1 MKNEIFKVS
10 YSIYQNDEYCDY
22 NPLDVNHC
30 ADIRE
35 YRQKNKK
42 QTSVFVRKSFDNLEE
57 TFAKNYGNPLY
68 GVAKEHFMVVIEKY
82 DNKVSLKYFYYSKHR
97 RPGCSW
103 FKLIKNM
110 YFITVNLKTGD
121 VYNGSLNNYQKKKCT
136 KTLKRNLFYTNPLES
151 FKQSIRQMLIRF
163 TNDFKMDES
172 PDLNKKNVQYN
183 TMTLDIISKFMFEV
197 DGKDDFLGGKYSER
211 LFEFYLKKKGI
222 KYPNNFS
229 TYMCYGNK
237 LPTLKDLKK
246 NEFKYVDT
254 FMKLNNIHGKKL
266 RKALHICNHI
276 NLSVY
281 KLAVKM
287 FGDDMINNNEDV
299 LLASINSKFIP
310 WHQVGVEFSEVF
322 SPEELK
328 RVFKIFKQVVIN
340 ETLDFSTFFD
350 HVRTYV
356 ELKSFGEDIKWNSYD
371 NKKDFA
377 KEHLDWMDKLQ
388 HYKQG
393 TYFRVY
399 PEYMDKFINKPI
411 KTDTDVYYPVLLT
424 NSIEYNHESQIQ
436 SNCVKGYVG
445 RASSVI
451 ISLRKN
457 QIDSEERGTIEYEI
471 SKKDKTISVRRVQYL
486 GRFNEK
492 LDEKWNEILLN
503 LDEVMSKCFKDKRY
517 ENVKLR
523 KECSNGVILHSDSEF
538 SDNGFLFWTYK
549 NIENN
554 NYTNFNLNLDF

>member
-1 MKNEIFKVS
+1 
-10 YSIYQNDEYCDY
+10 
-22 NPLDVNHC
+22 
-30 ADIRE
+30 
-35 YRQKNKK
+35 
-42 QTSVFVRKSFDNLEE
+42 
-57 TFAKNYGNPLY
+57 
-68 GVAKEHFMVVIEKY
+68 
-82 DNKVSLKYFYYSKHR
+82 
-97 RPGCSW
+97 
-103 FKLIKNM
+103 
-110 YFITVNLKTGD
+110 
-121 VYNGSLNNYQKKKCT
+121 
-136 KTLKRNLFYTNPLES
+136 
-151 FKQSIRQMLIRF
+151 
-163 TNDFKMDES
+163 
-172 PDLNKKNVQYN
+172 
-183 TMTLDIISKFMFEV
+183 
-197 DGKDDFLGGKYSER
+197 
-211 LFEFYLKKKGI
+211 
-222 KYPNNFS
+222 
-229 TYMCYGNK
+229 
-237 LPTLKDLKK
+237 
-246 NEFKYVDT
+246 
-254 FMKLNNIHGKKL
+254 
-266 RKALHICNHI
+266 
-276 NLSVY
+276 
-281 KLAVKM
+281 
-287 FGDDMINNNEDV
+287 
-299 LLASINSKFIP
+299 
-310 WHQVGVEFSEVF
+310 
-322 SPEELK
+322 
-328 RVFKIFKQVVIN
+328 VFKIFKQVVIN

-393 TYFRVY
+393 TYYRVY

-492 LDEKWNEILLN
+492 LDEKWNEILLT

-523 KECSNGVILHSDSEF
+523 KECSNGVILHSDSEYNE
-538 SDNGFLFWTYK
+538 NGFLFWTYK